1 LVNKSDQYALKIAV
15 SNMELEVAQELIEKW
30 GCDATRLDLVEK
42 YKVWEDGKGDV
53 EKEYC

>member
-1 LVNKSDQYALKIAV
+1 LVNKNDQYALKIAV
-15 SNMELEVAQELIEKW
+15 TNMELEVAQELIEKW